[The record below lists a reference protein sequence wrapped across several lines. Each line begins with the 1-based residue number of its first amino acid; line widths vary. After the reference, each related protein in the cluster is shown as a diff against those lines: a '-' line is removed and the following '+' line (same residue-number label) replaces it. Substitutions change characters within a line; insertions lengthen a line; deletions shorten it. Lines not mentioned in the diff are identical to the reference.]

1 MKNIQELKKEEQEKI
16 SSLLKDCGVFFA
28 FSDKQF
34 HENKTPLKE
43 GEEYVSIGSGGYM
56 PNSNAKAYLEGFE
69 EIVKWFES
77 EAKKVEREHIIYELN
92 NYECFY
98 TGDLEDAFSALPYS
112 QERIT
117 EVYNEVRK
125 GM

>member
-1 MKNIQELKKEEQEKI
+1 MSTIQELKKEQEEKF
-16 SSLLKDCGVFFA
+16 SSLFKECGVFFA
-28 FSDKQF
+28 FSNKQF
-34 HENKTPLKE
+34 DEGKTPLKE
-43 GEEYVSIGSGGYM
+43 GEEYVSIVNGGYM
-56 PNSNAKAYLEGFE
+56 PESNTEAFKKGFQ
-69 EIVKWFES
+69 EILSWFKS
-77 EAKKVEREHIIYELN
+77 EAKNIEREHIVYELN